1 MNKKKTEI
9 TVKRK
14 YRKGRTPVQAFASLI
29 LKDSYVSNKKDSI
42 AIIKGKEYNTNNS
55 TQSCLL
61 NPPNKEE

>member
-1 MNKKKTEI
+1 MSKKKTEI
-9 TVKRK
+9 IVKRK
-14 YRKGRTPVQAFASLI
+14 YRKGRTFTSLASLI
-29 LKDSYVSNKKDSI
+29 LKDSYVSNKKDGI